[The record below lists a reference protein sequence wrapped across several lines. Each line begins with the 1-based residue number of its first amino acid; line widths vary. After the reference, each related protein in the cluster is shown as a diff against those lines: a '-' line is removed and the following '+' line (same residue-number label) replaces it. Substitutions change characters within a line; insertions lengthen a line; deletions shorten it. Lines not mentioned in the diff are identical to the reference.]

1 MNILVINSGSSS
13 LKYCLFEM
21 DGQVELAAGVI
32 ERIGEPNGRH
42 HHRWC
47 SETGELKT
55 VERANRCSNHA
66 QALAVADATLRETVS
81 DARLHS
87 IVGIGHRVVHG
98 GEAFQAATLI
108 TADVIEV
115 IRRLVPLA
123 PLHNPAN
130 LLGIEG
136 CARLYPSVPQAAV
149 FDTAFHQTM
158 PAHAY
163 RYAVPQDFYFKH
175 LVRRYGFHGTSH
187 AYVARRTA
195 QHLGRDPST
204 LNLITLHLGSGASA
218 TAIAAGK
225 SVDTSMG
232 LTPLEGLVMGT
243 RCGDIDP
250 AVLFY
255 IGRVTGWDNTR
266 IEAVLNESSGVKG
279 LCGANDMREVI
290 ARAEA
295 GDAAARLALSVFCY
309 RIRKYI
315 GAYLAV
321 LGAIDALV
329 FTGGIG
335 ENRPEVRALTCAGLE
350 KLGISLDERRNALP
364 VEQVSE
370 IQASEADV
378 KILVVQTNE
387 ELEIA
392 HETMQLLAV

>member
-13 LKYCLFEM
+13 LKYRLFDM
-21 DGQVELAAGVI
+21 DKQAELAAGVI
-32 ERIGEPNGRH
+32 DRIGEHNGTH
-42 HHRWC
+42 GHRWGNAA
-47 SETGELKT
+47 GELKT
-55 VERANRCSNHA
+55 IERARRCSNHVE
-66 QALAVADATLRETVS
+66 ALALADTALRETAS
-81 DARLHS
+81 DARLRS
-87 IVGIGHRVVHG
+87 IAGIGHRVVHG

-108 TADVIEV
+108 NADVIDV

-136 CARLYPSVPQAAV
+136 CARLYPGVPQAAV

-158 PAHAY
+158 PARAY
-163 RYAVPQDFYFKH
+163 RYAVPQDFYLKH
-175 LVRRYGFHGTSH
+175 QVRRYGFHGTSH

-195 QHLGRDPST
+195 RYLGRELNT

-255 IGRVTGWDNTR
+255 IGRVTGWNNTR
-266 IEAVLNESSGVKG
+266 IEALLNESSGIKG
-279 LCGANDMREVI
+279 LCGVNDMREVVE
-290 ARAEA
+290 RAEA
-295 GDAAARLALSVFCY
+295 GDEPARLALSVFCY
-309 RIRKYI
+309 RIRKYV

-329 FTGGIG
+329 FTGGVG
-335 ENRPEVRALTCAGLE
+335 ENRAEVRALACEGME
-350 KLGISLDERRNALP
+350 KLGIRLDARRNASP

-370 IQASEADV
+370 IQASDADV
-378 KILVVQTNE
+378 KVLVVQTNE

-392 HETMQLLAV
+392 NETMQLLSA

>member
-13 LKYCLFEM
+13 LKYRLFDM
-21 DGQVELAAGVI
+21 DNQAELAAGVI
-32 ERIGEPNGRH
+32 DRIGEHNGTHR
-42 HHRWC
+42 HRW
-47 SETGELKT
+47 STGAGELKT
-55 VERANRCSNHA
+55 NERARRCSNHA
-66 QALAVADATLRETVS
+66 EALAVADTALRETAS
-81 DARLHS
+81 DARLRS
-87 IVGIGHRVVHG
+87 IAGIGHRVVHG

-108 TADVIEV
+108 TADVIDV

-158 PAHAY
+158 PARAY
-163 RYAVPQDFYFKH
+163 RYAVPQDFYLKH
-175 LVRRYGFHGTSH
+175 QVRRYGFHGTSH
-187 AYVARRTA
+187 AYVAGRTA
-195 QHLGRDPST
+195 RYLGRELNT

-255 IGRVTGWDNTR
+255 IGRVTGWNNTR
-266 IEAVLNESSGVKG
+266 IEALLNESSGIKG
-279 LCGANDMREVI
+279 LCGVNDMREVVE
-290 ARAEA
+290 RAEA
-295 GDAAARLALSVFCY
+295 GDEPARLALSVFCY
-309 RIRKYI
+309 RIRKYV

-329 FTGGIG
+329 FTGGVG
-335 ENRPEVRALTCAGLE
+335 ENRAEVRALACEGME
-350 KLGISLDERRNALP
+350 KLGIRLDARRNASP
-364 VEQVSE
+364 IEQVSE
-370 IQASEADV
+370 IQASDAEV
-378 KILVVQTNE
+378 KVLVVQTNE

-392 HETMQLLAV
+392 NETMQLLSA